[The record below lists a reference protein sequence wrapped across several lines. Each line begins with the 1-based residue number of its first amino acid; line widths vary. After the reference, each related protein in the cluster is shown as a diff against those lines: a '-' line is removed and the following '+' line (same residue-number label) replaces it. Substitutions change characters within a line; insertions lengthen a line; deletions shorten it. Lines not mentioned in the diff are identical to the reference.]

1 MAQVCLPTFHPQQ
14 IPSVFANSQCVLV
27 ELCPQGNNLANQF
40 MIFFSDKKT
49 ACFFLNGEM
58 WEDQRIK
65 WILLDIYSYMYIYS
79 VLLEKTGSHVAQ
91 DNLELAM

>member
-1 MAQVCLPTFHPQQ
+1 
-14 IPSVFANSQCVLV
+14 
-27 ELCPQGNNLANQF
+27 
-40 MIFFSDKKT
+40 
-49 ACFFLNGEM
+49 M
-58 WEDQRIK
+58 WKDQRIK